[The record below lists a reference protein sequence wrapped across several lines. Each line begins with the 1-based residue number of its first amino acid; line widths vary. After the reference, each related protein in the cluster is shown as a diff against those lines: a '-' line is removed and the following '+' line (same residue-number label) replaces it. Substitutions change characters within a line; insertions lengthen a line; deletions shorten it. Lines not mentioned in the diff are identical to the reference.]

1 MDNFKTFLEDLASGR
16 PAKKPVSSNLLK
28 QRAKD
33 NEKAL
38 KSGFMKMPDYV
49 KKKFNEEDEYKAHY
63 MYKDKNK
70 IWAKTAAEHEKLKKK
85 GYDHDDPNTKKDEN
99 LDEAKM
105 KNCGCGQDPCIT
117 YGKGGTKEKEMNEI
131 SLELMGR
138 HARGAIKQTH
148 QMQKLKDDP
157 KTPSAVKK
165 AASDTIKKRSKGLDK
180 TYFARH
186 ESTMDKY
193 NPKISDLRNKEKMK
207 KVGLPAGKGPLVNED
222 ENILEVSDALK
233 TRYIHKAMR
242 DVDTKERAS
251 QLADKQGAPASVG
264 KSLSKS
270 TGKRRK
276 GIARAR
282 ANLERPIKEAKKPVV
297 HSDKPD
303 SLKMVK
309 IKYNKP
315 IKTKVTDIGPG
326 GKEYVRKD
334 FNEEK
339 QKGIDGKVCW
349 KGYKR
354 MGTKKKGGKT
364 VDNCVKVE
372 DFIYDA
378 IENYYLTEL
387 SPKTIRSYQKKAG
400 AQYRSLRKTTPSYQ
414 DSENAYHQG
423 YTSDKEYFK
432 QHDDRDK
439 MKKRGKGLAMSKGK
453 GVQKEMV
460 SGFRHTD
467 TDVSKKGTLHKSSHI
482 TPDRDGG
489 KVADALNKHDR
500 LKTIKKVAQKKNKL
514 KEGAFK
520 RKLTSKQEADRLNDR
535 AHAAIGYKKTS
546 DTGLQKVKG
555 GYERKR
561 TYSPIKEDQIQLMTN
576 LDLDESI
583 ANLVK
588 RGVGKVQKAIKDA
601 EKKHGPV
608 DPAKRNIPNPM
619 SGDNIAKRLYGTSQK
634 KRLMK

>member
-1 MDNFKTFLEDLASGR
+1 MKTFTAFMEARKMYDGGRAAKRGWDCGDCGAEKNRSDQCRSCGSPKRYHVVREDLASGR

-49 KKKFNEEDEYKAHY
+49 KKKFNEEEE
-63 MYKDKNK
+63 KDYNPDKEHTMNPTSHVKKEGDKFCVYNMKGKKVASFDTKPQANAYAKKNHDQLMK
-70 IWAKTAAEHEKLKKK
+70 EEK
-85 GYDHDDPNTKKDEN
+85 
-99 LDEAKM
+99 

-117 YGKGGTKEKEMNEI
+117 YGKKEM
-131 SLELMGR
+131 
-138 HARGAIKQTH
+138 
-148 QMQKLKDDP
+148 
-157 KTPSAVKK
+157 
-165 AASDTIKKRSKGLDK
+165 
-180 TYFARH
+180 
-186 ESTMDKY
+186 
-193 NPKISDLRNKEKMK
+193 
-207 KVGLPAGKGPLVNED
+207 
-222 ENILEVSDALK
+222 
-233 TRYIHKAMR
+233 
-242 DVDTKERAS
+242 
-251 QLADKQGAPASVG
+251 
-264 KSLSKS
+264 
-270 TGKRRK
+270 
-276 GIARAR
+276 
-282 ANLERPIKEAKKPVV
+282 KEAKKPVV
-297 HSDKPD
+297 HFKGEDK
-303 SLKMVK
+303 LKTVK
-309 IKYNKP
+309 VKYNKP

-326 GKEYVRKD
+326 GKEHVVKD
-334 FNEEK
+334 WSES
-339 QKGIDGKVCW
+339 
-349 KGYKR
+349 
-354 MGTKKKGGKT
+354 
-364 VDNCVKVE
+364 VKHK
-372 DFIYDA
+372 I
-378 IENYYLTEL
+378 LTEL
-387 SPKTIRSYQKKAG
+387 SPKTISSYQKKAG
-400 AQYRSLRKTTPSYQ
+400 AQYRSLRKTTPSHQ

-535 AHAAIGYKKTS
+535 AHAALGYKKTS
-546 DTGLQKVKG
+546 DSGLQKVKG

-561 TYSPIKEDQIQLMTN
+561 TYAKVKESSGDNYNPVISDKRTKEKLKKAGLPPESP
-576 LDLDESI
+576 
-583 ANLVK
+583 
-588 RGVGKVQKAIKDA
+588 KVQEGYYKRLATDAAEKLRMSKAKKKKEQSEKQINQPTMKEVQGHVYAGLLELTPTFMEGKKKGLDGKACWKGYKQMGTKKKGGKTVDNCVKMEEYTYESLNKLIGTTVDKVRGAIKDA

-608 DPAKRNIPNPM
+608 DPAKRKIPNPV
-619 SGDNIAKRLYGTSQK
+619 SGENIAKRLYGKSQK
-634 KRLMK
+634 KR